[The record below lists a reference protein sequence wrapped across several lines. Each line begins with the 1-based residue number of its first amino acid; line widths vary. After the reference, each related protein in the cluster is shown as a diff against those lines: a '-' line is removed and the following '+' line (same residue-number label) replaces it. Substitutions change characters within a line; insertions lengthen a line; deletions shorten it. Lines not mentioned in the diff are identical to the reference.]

1 MRTVQDRIRHAV
13 LFEAIALAVFIPAAA
28 YLFNI
33 PAKHMGVVGV
43 AGATLATVWNFVF
56 NLGFDHAMQRAAGHT
71 RKTLPLRVLHVAL
84 FEAGLLIMLLPPIA
98 WYLGI
103 SLTQAFLMD
112 MTFAGFYVVYA
123 FLFNLTYDRVF
134 PIPVKPAACA
144 A

>member
-13 LFEAIALAVFIPAAA
+13 LFEAVALAVFIPASS
-28 YLFNI
+28 YVFDI
-33 PAKHMGVVGV
+33 PMGHMGVVGF
-43 AGATLATVWNFVF
+43 AAATLATVWNFVF

-71 RKTLPLRVLHVAL
+71 NKGLATRVLHVAL
-84 FEAGLLIMLLPPIA
+84 FEAGLLVMLLPPIA

-112 MTFAGFYVVYA
+112 MTFVGFYVVYA
-123 FLFNLTYDRVF
+123 FGFNLAYDRFF
-134 PIPVKPAACA
+134 PIPARACA